1 MKWVIVSDNHGEQ
14 GILHEVYDHHKD
26 GKLISALRRF

>member
-14 GILHEVYDHHKD
+14 GILHEIYEKI
-26 GKLISALRRF
+26 KTQTYFYI